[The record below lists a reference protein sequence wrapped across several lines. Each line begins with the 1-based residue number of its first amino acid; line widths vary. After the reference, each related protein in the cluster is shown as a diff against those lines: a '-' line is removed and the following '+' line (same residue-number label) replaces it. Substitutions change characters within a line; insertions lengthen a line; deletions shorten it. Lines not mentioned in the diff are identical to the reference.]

1 MPKVDEK
8 YFYNPGSVARVSAT
22 EIELKRKPKVSIVTL
37 EKNKDIEI
45 EDFYLKSAKPG
56 EEVLDREAILRDKE
70 ENQRLELQKYE
81 IEKIDFD
88 KIMDIRELLNKI
100 DITESL
106 DEEVRNKAIELVTEA
121 QNEQIE

>member
-1 MPKVDEK
+1 M
-8 YFYNPGSVARVSAT
+8 
-22 EIELKRKPKVSIVTL
+22 
-37 EKNKDIEI
+37 
-45 EDFYLKSAKPG
+45 
-56 EEVLDREAILRDKE
+56 LDREAILRDKE

-88 KIMDIRELLNKI
+88 RIMDIRELLNKI

-121 QNEQIE
+121 QNEQID

>member
-1 MPKVDEK
+1 M
-8 YFYNPGSVARVSAT
+8 
-22 EIELKRKPKVSIVTL
+22 
-37 EKNKDIEI
+37 
-45 EDFYLKSAKPG
+45 
-56 EEVLDREAILRDKE
+56 LDREAILRDKE